1 MRCVNLIEMI
11 DSPKRPKLVGSFIR
25 QRRESLGISQ
35 RALGQLFEPAV
46 TTQFISNLERGV
58 TPLPPN
64 HIGTLSRAL
73 QVPEAELTGLLER
86 EYAAK
91 LSGRLGKPMETA
103 PLTHSTTEAAAP
115 HLPVS
120 SQDYAF
126 MKTLYD
132 AFRVADR
139 KTRITF
145 ATVCESIL
153 NLPKMTPPGGI
164 PGGPP
169 PNSDS

>member
-1 MRCVNLIEMI
+1 MIE
-11 DSPKRPKLVGSFIR
+11 SPKRPRLVGSFIR

-35 RALGQLFEPAV
+35 RALGQLFQPSV

-64 HIGTLSRAL
+64 HIATLSRAL
-73 QVPEAELTGLLER
+73 QVAESELMTLLER

-91 LSGRLGKPMETA
+91 LSGRLGKPG
-103 PLTHSTTEAAAP
+103 EAHAGGASGDSGP
-115 HLPVS
+115 AISVS
-120 SQDYAF
+120 SQDYDF
-126 MKTLYD
+126 MKSLYD

-139 KTRITF
+139 KTRQTF
-145 ATVCESIL
+145 ASVCESIL
-153 NLPKMTPPGGI
+153 NLPKGSQSGGI

-169 PNSDS
+169 SNSDT